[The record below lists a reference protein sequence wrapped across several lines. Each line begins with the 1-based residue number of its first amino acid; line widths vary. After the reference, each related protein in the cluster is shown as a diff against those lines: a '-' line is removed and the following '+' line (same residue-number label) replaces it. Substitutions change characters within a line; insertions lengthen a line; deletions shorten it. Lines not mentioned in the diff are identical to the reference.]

1 MQPINGFVLAALKPA
16 SPSTVPTPDAVWEGL
31 VASGA
36 DFSFGVPSFIEG
48 WARDPEKVVRMK
60 KMRGLVSDRLLLRSA

>member
-1 MQPINGFVLAALKPA
+1 MTGFVVAAFKPA
-16 SPSTVPTPDAVWEGL
+16 APPKVPTPDAVWEGL

-48 WARDPEKVVRMK
+48 WARDPEKVMRMK
-60 KMRGLVSDRLLLRSA
+60 KMRGLVSDWLPLRSAW

>member
-1 MQPINGFVLAALKPA
+1 MTGFVVATFKPA
-16 SPSTVPTPDAVWEGL
+16 APPKVPTPDAVWEGL

-48 WARDPEKVVRMK
+48 WARDPEKVMRMK
-60 KMRGLVSDRLLLRSA
+60 KMRGLVSDRLPLRSAW